1 MDFWTKLV
9 SLGQCPPGCIY
20 ALNLWPVSDTV
31 SPNIQVSQAQQ
42 SRGIN
47 GNDLSLLPLVIFY
60 FLPVILLCP
69 CVAVLVLQGE
79 VLPLGDTTMI
89 PLTWK
94 LRLPP
99 NILGLLMP
107 LNWQAK
113 RRVDVLSISRVTD
126 TDYQGKI
133 GVLLDKQKGGRA
145 FLGYRRSPQ
154 KSLSTTMPCDPS
166 QWKSTA
172 IKRRQDC

>member
-1 MDFWTKLV
+1 MSSWLYICSKSVASVWYRF
-9 SLGQCPPGCIY
+9 SQYPGFTGPAIKGHKWE
-20 ALNLWPVSDTV
+20 WPLIIAPSYFLLPSCDLT
-31 SPNIQVSQAQQ
+31 
-42 SRGIN
+42 
-47 GNDLSLLPLVIFY
+47 LSLCSGLS
-60 FLPVILLCP
+60 
-69 CVAVLVLQGE
+69 LQGE

-99 NILGLLMP
+99 SLLGLLVP

-154 KSLSTTMPCDPS
+154 KSLSTTMPCDRS